1 MAKLKGTSMQG
12 LFARAIFL
20 TAQEKFAEES
30 FYMKKLKFQ
39 TLQSLLGSC
48 AHYSAR
54 VFDDEKQGYTRLQ
67 LELQDIL
74 QVDLDNLG
82 VIEQLLG
89 DTICLESQDSLKV
102 EEANSS
108 FDRKKMLKF
117 VERC

>member
-1 MAKLKGTSMQG
+1 MAKLKGTSLQG

-67 LELQDIL
+67 QELQDIL

-89 DTICLESQDSLKV
+89 DTLCLES
-102 EEANSS
+102 
-108 FDRKKMLKF
+108 
-117 VERC
+117 